1 MKAYLL
7 YNRNTPT
14 QRIVE
19 RLGKELEDDQVEV
32 ELLDAD
38 SPSGIQMVESYDIL
52 GRPAVALIR
61 TDGTPVQIWQ
71 GEDGMPTTHD
81 VAYLAHQ

>member
-1 MKAYLL
+1 MKAYLI
-7 YNRNTPT
+7 YNRNSPA
-14 QRIVE
+14 QRVVE
-19 RLGKELEDDQVEV
+19 RLGKELEADQVEM

-38 SPSGIQMVESYDIL
+38 SPSGIQLVESYDIL

-61 TDGTPVQIWQ
+61 NDGTPVQVWQ
-71 GEDGMPTTHD
+71 GEDGLPTSHD